1 MNKTLKMIAPNHY
14 IIVDDAKTCQGDFIY
29 LEKGNTPATKEGE
42 IAKCEFPDADDLGVV
57 WRRVTHSTKPL
68 EQYYG
73 SAGGSIPYVFD
84 RVKKLNLSDVEEA
97 IYGHSVEKMAKKY
110 LGWREDL
117 DIDEEERYYLSDIGK
132 YDAFIEGYNAHKDA
146 TRDKLFIVEKAIQ
159 IIEEE
164 KFGQGSVIRDE
175 YKSRVISKLQSLL
188 PKKEWI
194 VEVDDIGRV
203 RLINETK

>member
-1 MNKTLKMIAPNHY
+1 MNKILKLIAPKHY
-14 IIVDDAKTCQGDFIY
+14 IIVDDAKFYQGDFIY
-29 LEKGNTPATKEGE
+29 LEKGNTPSTKEGE
-42 IAKCEFPDADDLGVV
+42 IVKCEFPDANGSGVA

-68 EQYYG
+68 EQYYN

-84 RVKKLNLSDVEEA
+84 RVKKLNLSYVEEA

-132 YDAFIEGYNAHKDA
+132 YDAFIEGYNAHEKIS
-146 TRDKLFIVEKAIQ
+146 RDKLFIVEKAIQ
-159 IIEEE
+159 VLEEE
-164 KFGQGSVIRDE
+164 KFGQGGVSRDE

-203 RLINETK
+203 RLINEIK